1 MVVTCYINLFRSGAD
16 RHNGILMLLLLLL
29 AETIKQQVGNDLSVC
44 VLLTSR
50 LKENQ
55 NKENEIVEMMKVL
68 HSKSLHF

>member
-29 AETIKQQVGNDLSVC
+29 AETIKQEVGNDLSVC

-68 HSKSLHF
+68 HPKSLHF

>member
-1 MVVTCYINLFRSGAD
+1 MVVTCYIKLFRSGAD

-29 AETIKQQVGNDLSVC
+29 AETIKQEVGNDLSVC

-68 HSKSLHF
+68 HPKSLQF

>member
-29 AETIKQQVGNDLSVC
+29 AETIKQEVGNDLSVW

-68 HSKSLHF
+68 HPKSLQF

>member
-1 MVVTCYINLFRSGAD
+1 MVVTSYIKLFRSGAD

-29 AETIKQQVGNDLSVC
+29 AETIKQEVGNDLSVC

-68 HSKSLHF
+68 HPKSLHF

>member
-16 RHNGILMLLLLLL
+16 RHNGILMLLLLLP
-29 AETIKQQVGNDLSVC
+29 AETIKQEVGNDLSVC

-68 HSKSLHF
+68 HHKSLHF

>member
-29 AETIKQQVGNDLSVC
+29 AETIKQEVGNDLSVC

-68 HSKSLHF
+68 HPKSLQF

>member
-1 MVVTCYINLFRSGAD
+1 MVVTCYIKLFRSGAN

-29 AETIKQQVGNDLSVC
+29 AETIKQEVGNDLSVC

-68 HSKSLHF
+68 HPKSLQF

>member
-1 MVVTCYINLFRSGAD
+1 MVVTCYIKLFRAGAD

-29 AETIKQQVGNDLSVC
+29 AETIKQEVGNDLSVC

-68 HSKSLHF
+68 HPKSLHF

>member
-1 MVVTCYINLFRSGAD
+1 MVVTCYIKLFRSGAD

-29 AETIKQQVGNDLSVC
+29 AETIKQEVGNDLSVW

-68 HSKSLHF
+68 HPKSLQF

>member
-1 MVVTCYINLFRSGAD
+1 MVVTCYIKLFRSGAD

-29 AETIKQQVGNDLSVC
+29 AETIKQEVGNDLSVC

>member
-1 MVVTCYINLFRSGAD
+1 MVVTCYIKLFRSGAD

-29 AETIKQQVGNDLSVC
+29 AETIKQEVGNDLSVC

-68 HSKSLHF
+68 HPKSLHF

>member
-1 MVVTCYINLFRSGAD
+1 MVVTCYIKLFRSGAN

-29 AETIKQQVGNDLSVC
+29 AETIKQEVGNDLSVC

-68 HSKSLHF
+68 HPKSLHF